1 MREASV
7 SPLLPFK
14 GSLSGTT
21 HRLVTISR
29 GMRANEGDWGK
40 VAEKPPR

>member
-1 MREASV
+1 MKEASI

-21 HRLVTISR
+21 HRLVTISW